1 LRKAE
6 NVPKDI
12 NLNKVKTI
20 LSQKPIEKGTLNRL
34 FYYSLIDFGSFEEDG
49 GIPLS
54 MLDQYR
60 KEAKSLV
67 KRVLKEHAYSIDRV
81 STNAYGKFETS
92 FIANDAMSRL
102 LIQRQLSELLGADY
116 QVTEP
121 DQAKPR
127 SFDLMIA
134 GSNYT
139 IQTEL
144 KRVREW
150 ANYSDY
156 VTDFLNKVDNY
167 SKNSSGNHKFLF
179 IVACAHEFS
188 TKWMLK
194 DTSHVAVF
202 NDYIS
207 KVLKSHYVIEHV
219 LSRTQMKGKVLIV
232 IEHIVKDGK
241 DSNSLMSFCDEIKE
255 KIELNW

>member
-1 LRKAE
+1 
-6 NVPKDI
+6 VPQQI
-12 NLNKVKTI
+12 NLNRVRNI
-20 LSQKPIEKGTLNRL
+20 LGQKPLERDTLNRL

-49 GIPLS
+49 GIPLT
-54 MLDQYR
+54 MLDHYR
-60 KEAKSLV
+60 KEAKSLI
-67 KRVLKEHAYSIDRV
+67 KKILKEHAYSIDRF
-81 STNAYGKFETS
+81 STKAYGKFETS

-102 LIQRQLSELLGADY
+102 LIQRQLSELLSADY
-116 QVTEP
+116 KVTEP

-134 GSNYT
+134 GRNYM

-156 VTDFLNKVDNY
+156 VFDFLNKVDNY
-167 SKNSSGNHKFLF
+167 SKNSSGSDKFLF

-194 DTSHVAVF
+194 DTSHVAAF
-202 NDYIS
+202 NDYIT

-219 LSRTQMKGKVLIV
+219 LSRTQMKGRVLIV

-241 DSNSLMSFCDEIKE
+241 DSNNLMSFCDEIKE
-255 KIELNW
+255 KIERNW